1 MTDTVT
7 LVESPRDAWLG
18 LAEIVPADVKADFL
32 LKLAQAGIRH
42 MDAVGFVPPSLVKQM
57 ADSAEVMRDFTA
69 SLNGSA
75 RPEVIA
81 VVVDEPGMR
90 AALAA
95 PGVSALS
102 YPYSVSAYY
111 RRASANMTRG
121 ESRALVEKI
130 HNATKDSGHG
140 FMVSIAMAFGNPYEE
155 PWGPEIIEDTL
166 VWLKDAGVRTVTLA
180 DTMGKATADEIHSL
194 YEAVKSCVAG
204 IEIGVHLH
212 AQPEGAA
219 DKILAAYAAG
229 CRRFDCALTGLG
241 TCPMAGD
248 DQVGNIP
255 TETILEALAPLG
267 AEMNISLGALAPAI
281 ALANEIRQ
289 KYGQPKA
296 N

>member
-1 MTDTVT
+1 LTDTVT

-18 LAEIVPADVKADFL
+18 VAEIIPAGVKANFL
-32 LKLAQAGIRH
+32 LKLEQAGVQH

-69 SLNGSA
+69 SLNGSS

-81 VVVDEPGMR
+81 VAVDEPGMR
-90 AALAA
+90 AALAT

-121 ESRALVEKI
+121 ESRAVVEKI
-130 HNATKDSGHG
+130 RNATKAAGHG

-155 PWGPEIIEDTL
+155 PWGPEIVEDTL
-166 VWLKDAGVRTVTLA
+166 VWLKDAGVHTVTLV
-180 DTMGKATADEIHSL
+180 DTMGKATADEVHSL

-204 IEIGVHLH
+204 VEIGVHLH
-212 AQPEGAA
+212 ARPEAA
-219 DKILAAYAAG
+219 AEKILAAYAGG

-267 AEMNISLGALAPAI
+267 ADLNISRDALAPTI
-281 ALANEIRQ
+281 ALANDIRE
-289 KYGQPKA
+289 KYGLAKVK
-296 N
+296 